1 MGLYF
6 DATQAFL
13 EVCGLGAY
21 ARMRENSILDR
32 NKEEAR
38 LRFLVGNEK
47 IVYDLLNKVDGFRFT
62 GWSNATKSGEPEKSS
77 YLSIKVDLESP
88 LTEDDKKAGELIAY
102 MLRYIADVNPNV
114 SFWTLLGASFKEPEE
129 IKSEDNKSNR
139 YEIAVWGGTYGYA
152 MGRGVTVLDFN
163 RESGLADLQE
173 RISKDWNRPSEYA
186 LEFLRFFD
194 SLRQEAS
201 LQKKYQAIVTTSP
214 VSVRS
219 LT

>member
-1 MGLYF
+1 
-6 DATQAFL
+6 
-13 EVCGLGAY
+13 
-21 ARMRENSILDR
+21 
-32 NKEEAR
+32 
-38 LRFLVGNEK
+38 
-47 IVYDLLNKVDGFRFT
+47 
-62 GWSNATKSGEPEKSS
+62 
-77 YLSIKVDLESP
+77 
-88 LTEDDKKAGELIAY
+88 
-102 MLRYIADVNPNV
+102 
-114 SFWTLLGASFKEPEE
+114 

-139 YEIAVWGGTYGYA
+139 YEIAFWGGTYGYA
-152 MGRGVTVLDFN
+152 MVRGDTVLDFN